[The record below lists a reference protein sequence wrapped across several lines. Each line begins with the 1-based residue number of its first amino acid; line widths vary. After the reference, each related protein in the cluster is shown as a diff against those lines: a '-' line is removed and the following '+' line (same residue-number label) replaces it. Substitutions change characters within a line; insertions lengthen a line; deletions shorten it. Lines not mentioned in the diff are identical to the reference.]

1 MMFTLEYGIEETD
14 GRKGYRRAHE
24 ISSHF
29 LEANQII
36 SLYFLFQ
43 GSGRILSGR
52 FYFEGKYLN
61 SKS

>member
-1 MMFTLEYGIEETD
+1 MILTLECGIEETD
-14 GRKGYRRAHE
+14 GRKGYRSVNE

-36 SLYFLFQ
+36 SLYFFQ